1 MAKQRRPE
9 DARRRMGKT
18 LQVKRETSLDVDGRR
33 VGFCE
38 YEDVPEGDFVKICSD
53 DLDAWYAA
61 EDAWFAAKYPGAVRI
76 REERLIRMKLNGNE
90 VACDILTL
98 KLPGGGTRKVYFDV
112 SQVLAACFSICPPD
126 PFREKY
132 TLDSEDYTAAEQAEI
147 LKKYEAEG
155 GFERIKG
162 HNFPRIIRKA
172 LFRDWTGGDP
182 FTDAGEDVLVLLKRL
197 NLDEKRREF
206 KKVFEKLR
214 AVKPVLFKD
223 VEENKTSWEL
233 ECSLHNRTKTNVK
246 AELLKAAG
254 VSADQPPAAEG
265 DPFTFSPLEK
275 ARILES
281 WRMSLDAFVK
291 SLAPFL
297 GEEKNAALASRF
309 KDFCDLA
316 NERFNEIENAAG
328 QSPAAAHNAGSKE
341 EEWT

>member
-1 MAKQRRPE
+1 MAKQRIPE

-38 YEDVPEGDFVKICSD
+38 YEDAPEGDFVKICSD

-76 REERLIRMKLNGNE
+76 RRSLIRMKLNGNE

-98 KLPGGGTRKVYFDV
+98 KLPGGGTWKVYFDV

-132 TLDSEDYTAAEQAEI
+132 TLDSEDYTAAEQVEI
-147 LKKYEAEG
+147 LKKHEAEG

-162 HNFPRIIRKA
+162 HNFPRIIKKA
-172 LFRDWTGGDP
+172 LFREWGGDT
-182 FTDAGEDVLVLLKRL
+182 FEDAGEDVLVLLKRL

-206 KKVFEKLR
+206 KKVFEKLT
-214 AVKPVLFKD
+214 AVYPIFFED
-223 VEENKTSWEL
+223 VEKHKARWKL
-233 ECSLHNRTKTNVK
+233 ECSRHNTTETGVK

-309 KDFCDLA
+309 KDFCDHA

-328 QSPAAAHNAGSKE
+328 QSPAAHNAGSKE